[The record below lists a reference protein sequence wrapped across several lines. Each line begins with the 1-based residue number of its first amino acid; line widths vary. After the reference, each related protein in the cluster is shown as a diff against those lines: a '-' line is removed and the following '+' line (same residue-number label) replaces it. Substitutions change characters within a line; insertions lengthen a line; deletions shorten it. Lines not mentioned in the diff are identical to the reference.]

1 MKLTSWNC
9 RGLSS
14 KRKEE
19 ALKDIIKTSEVDILL
34 LQETKMSQQ
43 DSLKASRNAWKN
55 SQGIAENAR
64 GASGSLCMLW
74 NTTKIELLNLDTRTH
89 WIHTSLLHKDSGVQV
104 NLINIYVL
112 QHIEEK

>member
-9 RGLSS
+9 RGLGS

-19 ALKDIIKTSEVDILL
+19 ALKDIIKTSTADILL

-64 GASGSLCMLW
+64 GASGGLCTLW
-74 NTTKIELLNLDTRTH
+74 NTTKIELFDLDTLMH
-89 WIHTSLLHKDSGVQV
+89 
-104 NLINIYVL
+104 
-112 QHIEEK
+112 